1 MEIAEITK
9 RVKTVLQK
17 LDFNVD
23 DVTMDFIE
31 TYQIDSI
38 TFIEMILEIEEEFSI
53 LVPDESL
60 IMENVNTVEKIAA
73 LVEKV
78 LDDEGEQ

>member
-78 LDDEGEQ
+78 LKDEGEQ

>member
-9 RVKTVLQK
+9 RVQAVLQK

-78 LDDEGEQ
+78 LKDEGEQ

>member
-9 RVKTVLQK
+9 RVQAVLQK